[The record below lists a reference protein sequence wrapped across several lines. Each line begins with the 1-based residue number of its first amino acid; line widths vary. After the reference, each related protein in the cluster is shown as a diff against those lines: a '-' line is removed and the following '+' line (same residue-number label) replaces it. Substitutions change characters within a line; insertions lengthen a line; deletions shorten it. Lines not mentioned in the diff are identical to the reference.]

1 MEKIRFRSN
10 EVWDK
15 CDLNEIDPD
24 VNQRIE
30 FTVVRGWRLC
40 LYDSEAGI
48 GELRKSFVL
57 FSPNLNNETIG
68 GRLLT
73 VRKRNQIPSGFRVSD
88 ALDYEKVYVVGDFTD
103 EELLLL
109 VRAGAEVKRVTG
121 DTAKEMSDHLV
132 ALLLG

>member
-1 MEKIRFRSN
+1 MDKIRFRSN
-10 EVWDK
+10 EVWDR
-15 CDLNEIDPD
+15 CDLNDIDPD
-24 VNQRIE
+24 SEARIE
-30 FTVVRGWRLC
+30 FKVVPGVRLC

-88 ALDYEKVYVVGDFTD
+88 AVDYENVYVVGDFTA
-103 EELLLL
+103 EELLPL
-109 VRAGAEVKRVTG
+109 VRAGADVERVTG
-121 DTAKEMSDHLV
+121 DTAKEMSDHL
-132 ALLLG
+132 ASLLA